1 MPKGTAVV
9 AAFSLLAASAAALV
23 AQAAETPL
31 ARLELGAK
39 RVGWDGIEIGMSLV
53 QVERRSGQAI
63 SIEPTGKPGC
73 RAATVDLERNTLHL
87 TLDLNGVKPGAKVER
102 IFVHFE
108 GYQVAAKREDLV
120 AELRR
125 LAPAAVYLPPADDP
139 GMAEA
144 DDPRP
149 AYSLPGAADS
159 VLRLL
164 PRFGL
169 VLASRGCLGS

>member
-9 AAFSLLAASAAALV
+9 AAWSLLAAGAATLA
-23 AQAAETPL
+23 AQATESPL
-31 ARLELGAK
+31 ARLEIGAK
-39 RVGWDGIEIGMSLV
+39 RVGWDGIELGMSLI

-63 SIEPTGKPGC
+63 AIEPTGKPGC
-73 RAATVDLERNTLHL
+73 QAATVNLDRNTLQL

-108 GYQVAAKREDLV
+108 GYQLAAKREDLV

-139 GMAEA
+139 GMTEA

-149 AYSLPGAADS
+149 AYAVPGAADP
-159 VLRLL
+159 VVRLL

-169 VLASRGCLGS
+169 VLASRGCLGG